1 MWIGVI
7 LKFRYLATVVVAVLL
22 IHAGPGAIKHL
33 DLVRDLLAV
42 GNAPVRC
49 AATCVNGILLVRW
62 LAEDSIDIRPSFARV
77 WTALRAAARSLSPTL
92 PTFWHH

>member
-1 MWIGVI
+1 MPDP
-7 LKFRYLATVVVAVLL
+7 APA
-22 IHAGPGAIKHL
+22 KHL
-33 DLVRDLLAV
+33 DLVRDLLAA

-62 LAEDSIDIRPSFARV
+62 LAANSIDIRPSFARV
-77 WTALRAAARSLSPTL
+77 WTALRAAARNLSPTL